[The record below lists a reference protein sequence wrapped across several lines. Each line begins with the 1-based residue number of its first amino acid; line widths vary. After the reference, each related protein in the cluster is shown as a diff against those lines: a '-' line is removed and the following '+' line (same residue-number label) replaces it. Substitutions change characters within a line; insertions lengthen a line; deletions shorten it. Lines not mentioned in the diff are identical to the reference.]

1 MIVNTSSVLLDLI
14 ADLEIELQGMLFNLL
29 FNIVDAY
36 AAVWKILSDL

>member
-1 MIVNTSSVLLDLI
+1 MIVNTSNVLLDII
-14 ADLEIELQGMLFNLL
+14 ADLEIEQGMLFNLL

>member
-36 AAVWKILSDL
+36 SVVWKILSDL